1 MYLEWKRV
9 FKSNI
14 IYTCENPSNF
24 NAQRL
29 TLVNFINHTLSLV

>member
-1 MYLEWKRV
+1 MSLEWKRV

-14 IYTCENPSNF
+14 FYTRENPSHF

-29 TLVNFINHTLSLV
+29 TLVNFINHTPSLV